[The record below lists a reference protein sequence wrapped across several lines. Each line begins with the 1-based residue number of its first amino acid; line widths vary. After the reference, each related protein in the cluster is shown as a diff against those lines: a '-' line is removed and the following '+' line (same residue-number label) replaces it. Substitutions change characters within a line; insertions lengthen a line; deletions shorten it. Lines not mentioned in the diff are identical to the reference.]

1 MLLNITRF
9 KNIKDGTIG
18 RFELL
23 GDDDAVLLKGYT
35 LEPAGDDTTEP
46 NQDKRIPQGLYN
58 VAWHKS
64 PRFKMTLPLLFN
76 ESVSRERCILIHAG
90 NYPKH
95 TEGCIL
101 LGNIYTD
108 KGVFNSKATLNRFLE
123 LTKNQDF
130 KVKITN
136 KEV

>member
-1 MLLNITRF
+1 
-9 KNIKDGTIG
+9 
-18 RFELL
+18 
-23 GDDDAVLLKGYT
+23 VLLKGYT
-35 LEPAGDDTTEP
+35 LEPAGDDTTAP

-76 ESVSRERCILIHAG
+76 ESVSRERFILIHAG

-101 LGNIYTD
+101 LGDAHVSN
-108 KGVFNSKATLNRFLE
+108 GVFNSKTTLNQFLG

-130 KVKITN
+130 KVKIVN
-136 KEV
+136 HL